1 MPWALCLASPL
12 LVSAADFKG
21 VPKLPQKQKT
31 PGSPM
36 KSVSQD
42 LWEGYLQ
49 VGDSRIYARPS
60 SCIDLWGE
68 FRGLYYGSTYNN
80 GGYVV
85 AMEING
91 DYLTLDCSQPG
102 DIYGVAFKADV
113 L

>member
-1 MPWALCLASPL
+1 MGV
-12 LVSAADFKG
+12 VSRFAIVSVCGRFQGCSQVAAKAEDSRF
-21 VPKLPQKQKT
+21 
-31 PGSPM
+31 PM